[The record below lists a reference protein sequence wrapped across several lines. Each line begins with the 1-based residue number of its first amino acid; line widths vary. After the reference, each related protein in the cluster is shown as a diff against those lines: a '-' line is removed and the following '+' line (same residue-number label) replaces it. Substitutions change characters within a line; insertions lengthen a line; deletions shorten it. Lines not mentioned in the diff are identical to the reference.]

1 MSMSIGPLIASLLRL
16 YGYLI
21 IGYIVL
27 SWVVMS
33 SRSSVVADIY
43 RVLASICEPYV
54 GLFRRLVPPV
64 SMGSAGLDLSPVIAL
79 IVLQIVG
86 GFVGRL

>member
-1 MSMSIGPLIASLLRL
+1 MGIGGLVASLLRL

-21 IGYIVL
+21 IAYVVM
-27 SWVVMS
+27 SWVVVS
-33 SRSSVVADIY
+33 SRSGFVADLY
-43 RVLASICEPYV
+43 RVLASVCEPYV
-54 GLFRRLVPPV
+54 GLFRRLIPPV

-86 GFVGRL
+86 GFISRF